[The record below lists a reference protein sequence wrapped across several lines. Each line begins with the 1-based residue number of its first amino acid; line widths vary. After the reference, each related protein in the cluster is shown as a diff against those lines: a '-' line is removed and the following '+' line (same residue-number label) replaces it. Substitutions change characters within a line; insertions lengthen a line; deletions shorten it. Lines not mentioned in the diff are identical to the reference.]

1 MRSVAALRRKPND
14 WQNDLA
20 ISHPNLICNPSHHRI
35 KTLQGSVREVT
46 FLSPLQIMR
55 LESQATSPAAR
66 AERFVRFCNLSGFLV
81 LLIAVAT
88 LSIAAKMSWYLP
100 QGDAGHNLT
109 PAIKMKVAHS
119 PVILD
124 RLPPQPFVEVAPR
137 LPEIRPNRLIEPE
150 PEIPS
155 ISVTVSLQHRSPP
168 SQNT

>member
-20 ISHPNLICNPSHHRI
+20 LSHPNLICNPSHHRI
-35 KTLQGSVREVT
+35 ETLQGSVREVT

-55 LESQATSPAAR
+55 LESPATSRAAR
-66 AERFVRFCNLSGFLV
+66 AQLFVRFCNLGCLLV
-81 LLIAVAT
+81 LLLAVAT
-88 LSIAAKMSWYLP
+88 LSTAAKLNWYLP

-109 PAIKMKVAHS
+109 AATKMKVAHA

-124 RLPPQPFVEVAPR
+124 GLPLQPVIEVAPP
-137 LPEIRPNRLIEPE
+137 LPEIRTSRQIEPE

-168 SQNT
+168 SLNT